1 MQVSITREARRFAVR
16 ELATRAGFNPHEC
29 LIEISDD
36 QTSLYLDRSRS
47 AEVVFP
53 HRVRQ
58 FDRNT
63 LHTVRCSWISNGGSS
78 RWPLVPDFVVPS
90 CAETADVQSLFVIE
104 DRRARC
110 TVDLG
115 ASVLFSLSRIEE
127 RLSLDRDQHGRFP
140 ASASVSVRDDY
151 LHRPIVDE
159 YGLAIDEAIQRI
171 VPAWRPQSAP
181 FRAFVTQDV
190 DSIGI
195 PFNPWSTARRLLH
208 THNIGHAVRDMAT
221 VLGGEKPAELES
233 VREIATLA
241 ACHGLRSAAFWKT
254 GARTEYDTGY
264 DVSHSS
270 VTRVVS
276 DLRTAGVDIG
286 IHPSYYTFEDL
297 SRLAEE
303 VRTLREHL
311 GQECVGGR
319 QHYLRWSPRTW
330 RDWESCGLAYDSSVG
345 FAERPGFRAGTAV
358 PYQPWLLEENRQ
370 ATLLEIPLI
379 LMDRTL
385 CHYMALSDS
394 EAVPLAVE
402 LISRVK
408 AVGGVFTLLWHN
420 ELLFDS
426 RYRSLYVAILQQLA
440 GAAVYDLDSEVP
452 ARRVKNAA

>member
-1 MQVSITREARRFAVR
+1 VHISITREARRFAVL
-16 ELATRAGFNPHEC
+16 EIATRAGLNPHEC
-29 LIEISDD
+29 LIEVSDA
-36 QTSLYLDRSRS
+36 QTSLYLDRSRNV
-47 AEVVFP
+47 EVVFP
-53 HRVRQ
+53 HLMRQ
-58 FDRNT
+58 FERNT
-63 LHTVRCSWISNGGSS
+63 LHTVRCSWISTGGSS
-78 RWPLVPDFVVPS
+78 RWPLVPDFIIPS
-90 CAETADVQSLFVIE
+90 CPETAALQPLFVIE

-110 TVDLG
+110 MVDLG

-127 RLSLDRDQHGRFP
+127 RLSTDRDQHGRFP
-140 ASASVSVRDDY
+140 ASASVAVRDDY
-151 LHRPIVDE
+151 VHRPIVDE
-159 YGLAIDEAIQRI
+159 YGFAIGEAIQYI
-171 VPAWRPQSAP
+171 VPAWRPQSGP

-195 PFNPWSTARRLLH
+195 PFNPWSTARRLVH
-208 THNIGHAVRDMAT
+208 TLNIGRAVRDMAT
-221 VLGGEKPAELES
+221 AVGGGKPAELES

-241 ACHGLRSAAFWKT
+241 ARHGLRSASFWKT

-286 IHPSYYTFEDL
+286 IHPSYYTFENRC
-297 SRLAEE
+297 RLAEE
-303 VRTLREHL
+303 VRILREHL

-319 QHYLRWSPRTW
+319 QHYLRWSPRAW
-330 RDWESCGLAYDSSVG
+330 LDWESCGLAYDSSVG

-370 ATLLEIPLI
+370 ARLLEIPLI

-385 CHYMALSDS
+385 SHYMRLSDS
-394 EAVPLAVE
+394 EAISVAAD

-408 AVGGVFTLLWHN
+408 CVGGVFTLLWHN
-420 ELLFDS
+420 ELLFNS
-426 RYRSLYVAILQQLA
+426 QYRSLYVAVLQQLA
-440 GAAVYDLDSEVP
+440 GAGVYDLDSEVP